1 MKNKAFVSIAI
12 ILIFVVLLCL
22 YMNGIED
29 PIGNF
34 LKAYDIHLPD
44 SIINIK

>member
-1 MKNKAFVSIAI
+1 MKNEAFVTIAI
-12 ILIFVVLLCL
+12 ILIFMVLLCL
-22 YMNGIED
+22 HIKGIED
-29 PIGNF
+29 PIDNF